1 MFIVHGCC
9 PSCDLFGVHF
19 SFSVYSILSSLLLLV
34 SISKFSMNNSY
45 LIYIPFQMGTN
56 RAICE
61 CPCGLHIFDCWNF
74 TAKRALQIY
83 ILLRWREEGFLDL
96 LSMMSVNHSCQRDI
110 CQIIFKTT
118 RFSPFEL
125 FWTYQK
131 NFVLEELWKNL
142 KKQEIDLFTLC
153 SYIILKQNSYF
164 PYFVFICSFAQI
176 VKISHLL
183 LERFSLLI
191 FLINSF

>member
-1 MFIVHGCC
+1 M
-9 PSCDLFGVHF
+9 
-19 SFSVYSILSSLLLLV
+19 
-34 SISKFSMNNSY
+34 
-45 LIYIPFQMGTN
+45 
-56 RAICE
+56 
-61 CPCGLHIFDCWNF
+61 
-74 TAKRALQIY
+74 QIY
-83 ILLRWREEGFLDL
+83 ILLRWGEEGFLDL

-110 CQIIFKTT
+110 CQIVFKTT

-191 FLINSF
+191 FWLILSKSSFSFSGCLKYNSIHINACSAIDSQCHLCVFL